1 LALSIA
7 RRDVDKKRGIAAVGH
22 ARNEF
27 HLSLLQQ
34 LDEVVL
40 GN

>member
-1 LALSIA
+1 LSIA
-7 RRDVDKKRGIAAVGH
+7 RCDVDKKRGVTAVGH

-27 HLSLLQQ
+27 HLALLQQ
-34 LDEVVL
+34 LNEIVL

>member
-1 LALSIA
+1 MQIA
-7 RRDVDKKRGIAAVGH
+7 VGDVDKKRGIAAVGH

-27 HLSLLQQ
+27 HLALLQQ
-34 LDEVVL
+34 LNEIVL